1 MNYLEKFV
9 FNPKEGILYLP
20 LASFLERD
28 LSNSEILWH
37 IYYELALYPDWK
49 KNADLYLK
57 RRLSFK
63 DEIDQVS
70 YYLQKKL
77 EDILDDLPTF
87 DKKFIRSYVEKEIL
101 DFLFEID
108 CYSAYLKVLE
118 TCPFYRDQEEKE
130 KVITYMKKEKNPK
143 RLFSSLDHQA
153 FSQSFL
159 LWTLFFNDE
168 GLKRDIEKKFGQEIM
183 GKSIYEFLYDNLLRQ
198 INDDQGIIER
208 DPLIKAFI
216 YPNFKKLWLKE
227 IDSMNSSQE
236 SSSGEKIFEDGNK
249 DQRENKLESSRADVE
264 ERLREILKEEKPQVL
279 SQRETEIKK
288 LEDFDIS
295 REDIDLFSFY
305 ENKISGQRRALKEF
319 WKKLLGSAK
328 KEVQVEKDKQAKG
341 DLNVND
347 LIYSYPD
354 FLEAE
359 KKGAYKD
366 LKIFNR
372 YFLESKNNFLPEKI
386 EISFLIDNSGS
397 MDEEKIEAMRK
408 TLAAILLSLEDFND
422 YLQVASQ
429 KTNEKIELL
438 TETWF
443 FGRDFYKVK
452 NFTDTGNLKL
462 SKIISSVTKVDGSS
476 GTTDDGACL
485 REIYKNISPREKVE
499 IKAKKT
505 YKIIFEI
512 TDGASTFPGA
522 TRDIVKE
529 FLKDKVEIYALQIGP
544 INSLDTKTFN
554 YIWNDGFK
562 YPHGIIL
569 GENIESL
576 TEDLI
581 KIVRENLES
590 IFLGR

>member
-1 MNYLEKFV
+1 M
-9 FNPKEGILYLP
+9 
-20 LASFLERD
+20 
-28 LSNSEILWH
+28 
-37 IYYELALYPDWK
+37 
-49 KNADLYLK
+49 
-57 RRLSFK
+57 
-63 DEIDQVS
+63 
-70 YYLQKKL
+70 
-77 EDILDDLPTF
+77 
-87 DKKFIRSYVEKEIL
+87 
-101 DFLFEID
+101 
-108 CYSAYLKVLE
+108 
-118 TCPFYRDQEEKE
+118 
-130 KVITYMKKEKNPK
+130 
-143 RLFSSLDHQA
+143 
-153 FSQSFL
+153 
-159 LWTLFFNDE
+159 
-168 GLKRDIEKKFGQEIM
+168 
-183 GKSIYEFLYDNLLRQ
+183 
-198 INDDQGIIER
+198 
-208 DPLIKAFI
+208 
-216 YPNFKKLWLKE
+216 
-227 IDSMNSSQE
+227 
-236 SSSGEKIFEDGNK
+236 
-249 DQRENKLESSRADVE
+249 
-264 ERLREILKEEKPQVL
+264 
-279 SQRETEIKK
+279 
-288 LEDFDIS
+288 
-295 REDIDLFSFY
+295 
-305 ENKISGQRRALKEF
+305 KEF

-328 KEVQVEKDKQAKG
+328 KEVQVEKEKQAKG

-452 NFTDTGNLKL
+452 DFTDTGNLKL

-529 FLKDKVEIYALQIGP
+529 LLKDRVEIYALQIGP

-562 YPHGIIL
+562 YSHGIIL

-576 TEDLI
+576 TEELI
-581 KIVRENLES
+581 KIVKENLES